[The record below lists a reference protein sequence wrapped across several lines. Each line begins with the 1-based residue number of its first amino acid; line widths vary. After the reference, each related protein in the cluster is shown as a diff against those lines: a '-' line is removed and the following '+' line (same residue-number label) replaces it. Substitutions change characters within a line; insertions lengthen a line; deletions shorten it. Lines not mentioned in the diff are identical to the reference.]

1 MVRETTLSSSVSA
14 TAISLGETAS
24 TNSVSRLSRKPPAL
38 LCTTTCQEHPTAWI
52 SLLRSLGERFR
63 SRTGEDLSQLIRS
76 KQTFAGDRET
86 LVRHRRRFV
95 RFLLVFK
102 DHHLCQIP
110 MSCSKCVGRGN
121 WPS

>member
-76 KQTFAGDRET
+76 NKPLPAIEKLWSVTGEGLSAFYWCLKTTICARY
-86 LVRHRRRFV
+86 R
-95 RFLLVFK
+95 
-102 DHHLCQIP
+102 
-110 MSCSKCVGRGN
+110 
-121 WPS
+121 